1 MPPAGA
7 APNGAAAAPPAAPE
21 GKLGADAEAKPAAA
35 PAPREPPP
43 WRRRFGDQLA
53 ALAYKQAL
61 VYGRNGR
68 ATLLRLAAPLFFMAL
83 LWLLDLAVR
92 ATAPGLS
99 TFENLPTPAVD
110 AIGPIPPCAD
120 DFFARSPCYDF
131 FYTPADSAR
140 AAALADAVRA
150 RNPGRPIPPEAVLSF
165 ATIVDANAWLLANP
179 EAVAAGFHVLE
190 SADAAADPGLDFL
203 LQTNSTVKYFK
214 VRK

>member
-1 MPPAGA
+1 MPPAGD

-21 GKLGADAEAKPAAA
+21 GKPAAVTAEAKPAGAA
-35 PAPREPPP
+35 GPREPPP
-43 WRRRFGDQLA
+43 WRRRFADQLA

-61 VYGRNGR
+61 VYGRNSR

-120 DFFARSPCYDF
+120 DFFARDPCYDF
-131 FYTPADSAR
+131 FFTPSGSAR

-165 ATIVDANAWLLANP
+165 ATIEDANAWLLANP

-190 SADAAADPGLDFL
+190 STDAADPGLDFL
-203 LQTNSTVKYFK
+203 LQTNSTIKYFK